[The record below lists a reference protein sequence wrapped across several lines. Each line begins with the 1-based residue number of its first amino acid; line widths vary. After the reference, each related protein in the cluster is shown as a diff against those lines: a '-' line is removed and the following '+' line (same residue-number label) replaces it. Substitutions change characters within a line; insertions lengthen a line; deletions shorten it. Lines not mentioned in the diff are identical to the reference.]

1 MRINNLSFRIPFIIS
16 IMFILCM
23 SIIVLIITIISSNS
37 IEDTA
42 IKGLRV
48 AAKSY
53 SDMIDL
59 YFTEKRLVMDLYSKD
74 PNLSRYLVNPT
85 EENKLAAEESL
96 KEFTRE
102 VADTQVFY
110 NYSLVN
116 FNANIILDSIG
127 GKLLHINY
135 GKDSPDWIRFRDT
148 GFDFA
153 GRDLIQPSS
162 ANPLNAICV
171 IWKGVKDENGRVVG
185 VLNSSINWMKFIADY
200 IMPSQLGE
208 TGSIMIIDKNR
219 NIIAHN
225 DTNKLYIYESN
236 IIGTSAY
243 ERKPETIREKEDKF
257 FQYVLDTKEGI
268 LEYVDDDNVS
278 EIALFNPINNTPW
291 YLIVSYSQNEIYGD
305 KNKLTK
311 IVIIIAVIM
320 SVIICCI
327 GKLIAR
333 SIILPLNMVVNEA
346 DNISKGYIDNNNTNI
361 SCNVRKDEIG
371 SLMCSFYNMKA
382 ALIEA
387 VKVANSIAV
396 DAKDKAGEISSKNSK
411 LHAETESNSYK
422 MQETSS
428 ITNNI
433 GNSVL
438 ETTNY
443 ANELIDIMKEANNSI
458 DMADSSITEAADNAN
473 SVSEASNKIKDITN
487 VIENIAFQTNILALN
502 ASVEAARAGENGR
515 GFSVVANEVR
525 NLAQSTSGSVKDIS
539 SLIEESQKRIELA
552 AKSTNQSKELF
563 NDMKGKIEKAYSL
576 LSSFSSALKLQKDGI
591 DSINSHIMNIEDSS
605 KNNTKLAE
613 DVSEISEEL
622 EELSIKLEDAMSF
635 FKIKNDNK

>member
-1 MRINNLSFRIPFIIS
+1 MKINNLSFRIPFIIS
-16 IMFILCM
+16 ITFILCM
-23 SIIVLIITIISSNS
+23 FVIVLIITVVSFKS

-59 YFTEKRLVMDLYSKD
+59 YFSEKRLVMDLYSKD

-85 EENKLAAEESL
+85 EENKLAAEASL

-102 VADTQVFY
+102 VADTEVFY

-135 GKDSPDWIRFRDT
+135 GANSSDWTRFKET
-148 GFDFA
+148 GYDFV

-171 IWKGVKDENGRVVG
+171 IWKGVKDENGNVVG

-200 IMPSQLGE
+200 ITPSQLGR
-208 TGSIMIIDKNR
+208 TGSIAIIDKNK

-243 ERKPETIREKEDKF
+243 ERKPETIREREDKF
-257 FQYVLDTKEGI
+257 FQYVLDNKEGI
-268 LEYVDDDNVS
+268 LEYVDDNNVS
-278 EIALFNPINNTPW
+278 EISLFNPINNTPW
-291 YLIVSYSQNEIYGD
+291 YLIVSYSQDEIYGD
-305 KNKLTK
+305 KNRLTK
-311 IVIIIAVIM
+311 IVIVIALIM
-320 SVIICCI
+320 SVIICII
-327 GKLIAR
+327 GRLIAK
-333 SIILPLNMVVNEA
+333 SIIKPLNMVVKEA
-346 DNISKGYIDNNNTNI
+346 DDISNGYIINSDVTC
-361 SCNVRKDEIG
+361 STRRDEIG
-371 SLMCSFYNMKA
+371 NLMCSFYNMKE
-382 ALIEA
+382 ALTDAVNVVNVISSEA
-387 VKVANSIAV
+387 KNR
-396 DAKDKAGEISSKNSK
+396 AGEISSKNDK
-411 LHAETESNSYK
+411 LHSETENNFDK
-422 MQETSS
+422 MHTAFD

-433 GNSVL
+433 GNSVS
-438 ETTNY
+438 ETANY
-443 ANELIDIMKEANNSI
+443 ANELIDIMKEANTYI
-458 DMADSSITEAADNAN
+458 DMADNSISEAADNSN
-473 SVSEASNKIKDITN
+473 SVSEVSNKIKDITK
-487 VIENIAFQTNILALN
+487 VIEHIAFQTNILALN

-525 NLAQSTSGSVKDIS
+525 NLAQNTSGSVKDIS
-539 SLIEESQKRIELA
+539 SLIEESQKRIEFA
-552 AKSTNQSKELF
+552 AESTNKSKELF
-563 NDMKGKIEKAYSL
+563 YDMKEKIEKTYSL
-576 LSSFSSALKLQKDGI
+576 LSNFTEALKLQKEGI
-591 DSINSHIMNIEDSS
+591 DSISMHISDIEKSS

-613 DVSEISEEL
+613 DVSEISKEL
-622 EELSIKLEDAMSF
+622 EELSINLEEAVSF
-635 FKIKNDNK
+635 FKLK

>member
-1 MRINNLSFRIPFIIS
+1 MKINNLSFRIPFIIS
-16 IMFILCM
+16 ITFILCM
-23 SIIVLIITIISSNS
+23 FVIVLIITIVSSKS

-59 YFTEKRLVMDLYSKD
+59 YFSEKRLVMDLYSKD

-85 EENKLAAEESL
+85 EENRLAAEASL

-102 VADTQVFY
+102 VADTEVFY

-135 GKDSPDWIRFRDT
+135 GANSSDWTRFKET
-148 GFDFA
+148 GYDFA

-171 IWKGVKDENGRVVG
+171 IWKGIKDENGNVVG

-200 IMPSQLGE
+200 ITPSQLGR
-208 TGSIMIIDKNR
+208 TGSIAIIDKNK

-243 ERKPETIREKEDKF
+243 ERKPETIREREDNF
-257 FQYVLDTKEGI
+257 FQYVLDNKEGI
-268 LEYVDDDNVS
+268 LEYVDDNNVS
-278 EIALFNPINNTPW
+278 EISLFNPINNTPW
-291 YLIVSYSQNEIYGD
+291 YLIVSYSQDEIYGD
-305 KNKLTK
+305 KNRLTK
-311 IVIIIAVIM
+311 IVIVIALIM
-320 SVIICCI
+320 SVIICII
-327 GKLIAR
+327 GRLIAK
-333 SIILPLNMVVNEA
+333 SIIKPLNMVVKEA
-346 DNISKGYIDNNNTNI
+346 NDISNGYILI
-361 SCNVRKDEIG
+361 SNDVTCSTRKDEIG
-371 SLMCSFYNMKA
+371 NLMCSFYNMKG
-382 ALIEA
+382 ALTNAVNTVNAISSEA
-387 VKVANSIAV
+387 KNRAE
-396 DAKDKAGEISSKNSK
+396 EISSKNDK
-411 LHAETESNSYK
+411 LHSETENNFDK
-422 MQETSS
+422 MHTAFD

-433 GNSVL
+433 GNSVS
-438 ETTNY
+438 ETSNY
-443 ANELIDIMKEANNSI
+443 ANELIDIMKEANAYI
-458 DMADSSITEAADNAN
+458 DMADSSISEAADNSN
-473 SVSEASNKIKDITN
+473 SVSEVSNKIKDITK
-487 VIENIAFQTNILALN
+487 VIEHIAFQTNILALN

-525 NLAQSTSGSVKDIS
+525 NLAQNTSGSVKDIS

-552 AKSTNQSKELF
+552 ADSVNKSKELF
-563 NDMKGKIEKAYSL
+563 SDMKDKIEKTYSL
-576 LSSFSSALKLQKDGI
+576 LSNFTEALKLQKEGI
-591 DSINSHIMNIEDSS
+591 DSISMHISDIEKSS

-613 DVSEISEEL
+613 DVSEISKEL
-622 EELSIKLEDAMSF
+622 EELSINLEEAVSF
-635 FKIKNDNK
+635 FKLK

>member
-1 MRINNLSFRIPFIIS
+1 MKINNLSFRIPFIIS

-23 SIIVLIITIISSNS
+23 SIIVLIITIISSRS

-42 IKGLRV
+42 IKGLKV

-74 PNLSRYLVNPT
+74 PNLAKYLVDPS

-116 FNANIILDSIG
+116 FDANIVLDSIG

-135 GKDSPDWIRFRDT
+135 GKNSSDWTRFRDT

-171 IWKGVKDENGRVVG
+171 IWKGVKDENGKVVG
-185 VLNSSINWMKFIADY
+185 VLNSSINWMKFISDY

-208 TGSIMIIDKNR
+208 TGSIMIIDKNK

-236 IIGTSAY
+236 IIGTSSY
-243 ERKPETIREKEDKF
+243 ERKPETIRAKEDEF
-257 FQYVLDTKEGI
+257 FQKVLDTKEGI
-268 LEYVDDDNVS
+268 LEYVDDNNVS
-278 EIALFNPINNTPW
+278 EIALFNPIHNTPW
-291 YLIVSYSQNEIYGD
+291 YLIVSYSQDEIYGD
-305 KNKLTK
+305 KNRLTK
-311 IVIIIAVIM
+311 IVIIIAVVM
-320 SVIICCI
+320 SVIICLI

-346 DNISKGYIDNNNTNI
+346 DNISKGYIVNNDNV
-361 SCNVRKDEIG
+361 SCSTRKDEIG
-371 SLMCSFYNMKA
+371 TLMCSFYNMKS
-382 ALIEA
+382 ALINA
-387 VKVANSIAV
+387 VNVANSIAV

-433 GNSVL
+433 GDSVL

-443 ANELIDIMKEANNSI
+443 ANELIEIMKEANSSI
-458 DMADSSITEAADNAN
+458 DMADSSISKAADNAN

-563 NDMKGKIEKAYSL
+563 NDMKEKIEKAYSL
-576 LSSFSSALKLQKDGI
+576 LSNFNSALKLQKDGI
-591 DSINSHIMNIEDSS
+591 DSISSHIINIENSS

-635 FKIKNDNK
+635 FKVKADNK

>member
-1 MRINNLSFRIPFIIS
+1 MKINNLSFRIPFIIS

-23 SIIVLIITIISSNS
+23 SIIVLIITIISSRS

-42 IKGLRV
+42 IKGLKV

-74 PNLSRYLVNPT
+74 PNLAKYLVDPS

-116 FNANIILDSIG
+116 FDANIVLDSIG

-135 GKDSPDWIRFRDT
+135 GKNSSDWTRFRDT

-171 IWKGVKDENGRVVG
+171 IWKGVKDENGKVVG
-185 VLNSSINWMKFIADY
+185 VLNSSINWMKFISDY

-208 TGSIMIIDKNR
+208 TGSIMIIDKNK

-243 ERKPETIREKEDKF
+243 ERKPETIRAREDAF
-257 FQYVLDTKEGI
+257 FQQVLDTKEGI
-268 LEYVDDDNVS
+268 LEYVDDNNVS
-278 EIALFNPINNTPW
+278 EIALFNPIHNTPW
-291 YLIVSYSQNEIYGD
+291 YLIVSYSQDEIYGD
-305 KNKLTK
+305 KNRLTK

-320 SVIICCI
+320 AVIICFI

-346 DNISKGYIDNNNTNI
+346 DNISKGYIVNNDNV
-361 SCNVRKDEIG
+361 SCSTRKDEIG
-371 SLMCSFYNMKA
+371 TLMCSFYNMKS
-382 ALIEA
+382 ALINA
-387 VKVANSIAV
+387 VNVANSIAV

-433 GNSVL
+433 GDSVL

-443 ANELIDIMKEANNSI
+443 ANELINIMKEANSSI
-458 DMADSSITEAADNAN
+458 DMADSSISEAADNAN

-563 NDMKGKIEKAYSL
+563 NDMKEKIEKAYSL
-576 LSSFSSALKLQKDGI
+576 LSNFSSALKLQKDGI
-591 DSINSHIMNIEDSS
+591 DSINSHIVIIENSS

-635 FKIKNDNK
+635 FKVKADNK

>member
-1 MRINNLSFRIPFIIS
+1 MKINNLSFRIPFIIS
-16 IMFILCM
+16 ITFILCM
-23 SIIVLIITIISSNS
+23 FIIVLIITIVSSNS

-59 YFTEKRLVMDLYSKD
+59 YFSEKRLVMDLYSKD

-102 VADTQVFY
+102 VSDTQVFY

-116 FNANIILDSIG
+116 FDANIILDSIG

-135 GKDSPDWIRFRDT
+135 GKNSSDWTRFRDT
-148 GFDFA
+148 GYDFA

-171 IWKGVKDENGRVVG
+171 IWKGVKDENGKVVG
-185 VLNSSINWMKFIADY
+185 VLNSSINWMKFISDY
-200 IMPSQLGE
+200 ITPSQLGR
-208 TGSIMIIDKNR
+208 TGSITIIDKNK

-243 ERKPETIREKEDKF
+243 ERKPETIREREDKF
-257 FQYVLDTKEGI
+257 FQYVLDNKEGI
-268 LEYVDDDNVS
+268 LEYVDDNNVS
-278 EIALFNPINNTPW
+278 EISLFNPINNTPW
-291 YLIVSYSQNEIYGD
+291 YLIVSYSQDEIYGD

-311 IVIIIAVIM
+311 IVIIIAIVM
-320 SVIICCI
+320 SVIICFI

-333 SIILPLNMVVNEA
+333 SIILPLNMVVDEA
-346 DNISKGYIDNNNTNI
+346 DNISNGHIANNNNI
-361 SCNVRKDEIG
+361 SCSTRKDEIG
-371 SLMCSFYNMKA
+371 VLMCSFYNMKL
-382 ALIEA
+382 ALMNA
-387 VKVANSIAV
+387 VNTANSIAA
-396 DAKDKAGEISSKNSK
+396 DTKNKAGEISSKNNK
-411 LHAETESNSYK
+411 LHAETENNSYK
-422 MQETSS
+422 MQETSN

-433 GNSVL
+433 GDSVL

-443 ANELIDIMKEANNSI
+443 ANELINIMKDANNSI
-458 DMADSSITEAADNAN
+458 DMADNSISEAADNAN
-473 SVSEASNKIKDITN
+473 SVSEASNKIKDITK

-563 NDMKGKIEKAYSL
+563 NDMKGKLEKAYSL
-576 LSSFSSALKLQKDGI
+576 LSNFSSALKLQKDGI
-591 DSINSHIMNIEDSS
+591 DSISSHILNMEDISR
-605 KNNTKLAE
+605 NNTELAE

-622 EELSIKLEDAMSF
+622 EELSIKLEEAMSF
-635 FKIKNDNK
+635 FKIKDDVK

>member
-1 MRINNLSFRIPFIIS
+1 MKINNLSFRIPFIIS

-23 SIIVLIITIISSNS
+23 SIIVLIITIISSRS

-42 IKGLRV
+42 IKGLKV

-74 PNLSRYLVNPT
+74 PNLAKYLVDPS

-116 FNANIILDSIG
+116 FDANIVLDSIG

-135 GKDSPDWIRFRDT
+135 GKNSSDWTRFRDT

-171 IWKGVKDENGRVVG
+171 IWKGVKDENGKVVG
-185 VLNSSINWMKFIADY
+185 VLNSSINWMKFISDY

-208 TGSIMIIDKNR
+208 TGSIMIIDKNK

-236 IIGTSAY
+236 IIGTSSY
-243 ERKPETIREKEDKF
+243 ERKPETIRAKEDEF
-257 FQYVLDTKEGI
+257 FQKVLDTKEGI
-268 LEYVDDDNVS
+268 LEYVDDNNVS
-278 EIALFNPINNTPW
+278 EIALFNPIHNTPW
-291 YLIVSYSQNEIYGD
+291 YLIVSYSQDEIYGD
-305 KNKLTK
+305 KNRLTK
-311 IVIIIAVIM
+311 IVIIIAVVM
-320 SVIICCI
+320 SVIICLI

-346 DNISKGYIDNNNTNI
+346 DNISKGYIVNNDNV
-361 SCNVRKDEIG
+361 SCSTRKDEIG
-371 SLMCSFYNMKA
+371 TLMCSFYNMKS
-382 ALIEA
+382 ALINA
-387 VKVANSIAV
+387 VNVANSIAV

-433 GNSVL
+433 GDSVL

-443 ANELIDIMKEANNSI
+443 ANELIEIMKEANSSI
-458 DMADSSITEAADNAN
+458 DMADSSISEAADNAN

-563 NDMKGKIEKAYSL
+563 NDMKEKIEKAYSL
-576 LSSFSSALKLQKDGI
+576 LSNFNSALKLQKDGI
-591 DSINSHIMNIEDSS
+591 DSISSHIINIENSS

-635 FKIKNDNK
+635 FKVKADNK

>member
-1 MRINNLSFRIPFIIS
+1 MKINNLSFRIPFIIS
-16 IMFILCM
+16 ITFILCM
-23 SIIVLIITIISSNS
+23 FVIVLIITIVSSKS

-59 YFTEKRLVMDLYSKD
+59 YFSEKRLVMDLYSKD

-85 EENKLAAEESL
+85 EENRLAAEASL

-102 VADTQVFY
+102 VADTEVFY

-135 GKDSPDWIRFRDT
+135 GANSSDWTRFKET
-148 GFDFA
+148 GYDFA

-171 IWKGVKDENGRVVG
+171 IWKGIKDENGNVVG

-200 IMPSQLGE
+200 ITPSQLGR
-208 TGSIMIIDKNR
+208 TGSIAIIDKNK

-243 ERKPETIREKEDKF
+243 ERKPETIREREDKF
-257 FQYVLDTKEGI
+257 FQYVLDNKEGI
-268 LEYVDDDNVS
+268 LEYVDDNNVS
-278 EIALFNPINNTPW
+278 EISLFNPINNTPW
-291 YLIVSYSQNEIYGD
+291 YLIVSYSQDEIYGD
-305 KNKLTK
+305 KNRLTK
-311 IVIIIAVIM
+311 IVIVIALIM
-320 SVIICCI
+320 SIIICLI
-327 GKLIAR
+327 GRLIAK
-333 SIILPLNMVVNEA
+333 SIIKPLNMVVKEA
-346 DNISKGYIDNNNTNI
+346 NDISNGYILI
-361 SCNVRKDEIG
+361 SNDVTCSTRKDEIG
-371 SLMCSFYNMKA
+371 NLMCSFYNMKG
-382 ALIEA
+382 ALTNAVNTVNAISSEA
-387 VKVANSIAV
+387 KNRAE
-396 DAKDKAGEISSKNSK
+396 EISSKNDK
-411 LHAETESNSYK
+411 LHSETENNFDK
-422 MQETSS
+422 MHTAFD

-433 GNSVL
+433 GNSVS
-438 ETTNY
+438 ETSNY
-443 ANELIDIMKEANNSI
+443 ANELIDIMKEANAYI
-458 DMADSSITEAADNAN
+458 DMADSSISEAADNSN
-473 SVSEASNKIKDITN
+473 SVSEVSNKIKDITK
-487 VIENIAFQTNILALN
+487 VIEHIAFQTNILALN

-525 NLAQSTSGSVKDIS
+525 NLAQNTSGSVKDIS

-552 AKSTNQSKELF
+552 ADSVNKSKELF
-563 NDMKGKIEKAYSL
+563 SDMKNKIEKTYSL
-576 LSSFSSALKLQKDGI
+576 LSNFTEALKLQKEGI
-591 DSINSHIMNIEDSS
+591 DSISMHISDIEKSS

-613 DVSEISEEL
+613 DVSEISKEL
-622 EELSIKLEDAMSF
+622 EELSINLEEAVSF
-635 FKIKNDNK
+635 FKLK

>member
-1 MRINNLSFRIPFIIS
+1 M
-16 IMFILCM
+16 
-23 SIIVLIITIISSNS
+23 
-37 IEDTA
+37 
-42 IKGLRV
+42 
-48 AAKSY
+48 
-53 SDMIDL
+53 
-59 YFTEKRLVMDLYSKD
+59 
-74 PNLSRYLVNPT
+74 
-85 EENKLAAEESL
+85 
-96 KEFTRE
+96 
-102 VADTQVFY
+102 
-110 NYSLVN
+110 
-116 FNANIILDSIG
+116 
-127 GKLLHINY
+127 
-135 GKDSPDWIRFRDT
+135 
-148 GFDFA
+148 
-153 GRDLIQPSS
+153 
-162 ANPLNAICV
+162 
-171 IWKGVKDENGRVVG
+171 
-185 VLNSSINWMKFIADY
+185 NSSINWMKFISDY
-200 IMPSQLGE
+200 IMPSQLGQ

-243 ERKPETIREKEDKF
+243 ERKPETIRAKEDEF
-257 FQYVLDTKEGI
+257 FQHVLETKEGI
-268 LEYVDDDNVS
+268 LEYVDDNNVS
-278 EIALFNPINNTPW
+278 EIALFNPIHNTPW
-291 YLIVSYSQNEIYGD
+291 YLIVSYSQDEIYGD

-320 SVIICCI
+320 AMVICFI

-333 SIILPLNMVVNEA
+333 YIILPLNMVVNEA
-346 DNISKGYIDNNNTNI
+346 DNISKGYIVNNDNV
-361 SCNVRKDEIG
+361 SCSTRKDEIG
-371 SLMCSFYNMKA
+371 KLMCSFYNMKS
-382 ALIEA
+382 ALINA
-387 VKVANSIAV
+387 VNVANTIAV

-433 GNSVL
+433 GDSVL

-443 ANELIDIMKEANNSI
+443 ANELINIMKEANNSI

-563 NDMKGKIEKAYSL
+563 NDMKEKIEKAYSL

-591 DSINSHIMNIEDSS
+591 DSINSHIINIENSS

-635 FKIKNDNK
+635 FKVKGDNK